1 MFTLLAPL
9 ALENSRRGAMAAE
22 LAASIVAAA
31 STLHEQHTERKILR
45 VIEDVSLVI
54 SGTFKQRAST
64 LNAAETWRER
74 CQSPTTNYPHELWLV
89 WHEKNEQW
97 PPPPPPEFEWGQCPD
112 DDANSGPFK
121 EVRVP
126 LAKMLA
132 EGWTIERE
140 IKPAADVSYLVLART
155 APRPRPG
162 PPTGG
167 V

>member
-1 MFTLLAPL
+1 
-9 ALENSRRGAMAAE
+9 MATE

-31 STLHEQHTERKILR
+31 STLHEQHTERKIVR
-45 VIEDVSLVI
+45 VIEDDSLLHLL
-54 SGTFKQRAST
+54 STFGQDVP
-64 LNAAETWRER
+64 ER
-74 CQSPTTNYPHELWLV
+74 FLESKDIPRELWLV

-97 PPPPPPEFEWGQCPD
+97 PPPPPTEFEWGQCPD

-132 EGWTIERE
+132 EGWTVERE
-140 IKPAADVSYLVLART
+140 IKPAADVSYLVLARQ

-162 PPTGG
+162 PPAGG

>member
-1 MFTLLAPL
+1 
-9 ALENSRRGAMAAE
+9 MAAE

-45 VIEDVSLVI
+45 VIEHVSLVI

-74 CQSPTTNYPHELWLV
+74 CRSPTTNYPHELWLV
-89 WHEKNEQW
+89 WHEVNGLHSQFPNHSCSEQT
-97 PPPPPPEFEWGQCPD
+97 CHICR
-112 DDANSGPFK
+112 PFT
-121 EVRVP
+121 EVKVP
-126 LAKMLA
+126 LAQMLA
-132 EGWTIERE
+132 EGWTVERE

-162 PPTGG
+162 PPAGG

>member
-1 MFTLLAPL
+1 
-9 ALENSRRGAMAAE
+9 MAAE

-45 VIEDVSLVI
+45 VIEDFSIQAFGQAVDEGSRI
-54 SGTFKQRAST
+54 PPR
-64 LNAAETWRER
+64 
-74 CQSPTTNYPHELWLV
+74 ELWLV
-89 WHEKNEQW
+89 WHEKESRDSDW
-97 PPPPPPEFEWGQCPD
+97 TWEFRSASDPPSRPKL
-112 DDANSGPFK
+112 K

-126 LAKMLA
+126 LEKMLA
-132 EGWTIERE
+132 EGWTVERE

-155 APRPRPG
+155 APRPSPG